1 VTGLQELGGGVL
13 AILRRDFRT
22 ALSYRFRFVNGI
34 LSGIFSLTLFYYISR
49 LVRINQFDTS
59 DAYFGFVVAGLV
71 ILQVLQSTLGT
82 PSTNLR
88 TELVAGTFE
97 RLAVSP
103 FGAVRAVAASTI
115 FPFLYAMALSAVMLV
130 FAALVFDLPVAWSTA
145 PLAIPAFVLAAL
157 AFVPFG
163 LLLASVVVVWKQNT
177 GAAWVM
183 AGITLIAGFYF
194 PVALL
199 PGWIEWASHVQPF
212 TPAVGLLRHLLLGI
226 ELGHS
231 AWHDTLKLA
240 AFAAVLLPLS
250 IAGLVA
256 AVRVTRR
263 RGTILEY

>member
-1 VTGLQELGGGVL
+1 
-13 AILRRDFRT
+13 
-22 ALSYRFRFVNGI
+22 
-34 LSGIFSLTLFYYISR
+34 
-49 LVRINQFDTS
+49 
-59 DAYFGFVVAGLV
+59 
-71 ILQVLQSTLGT
+71 
-82 PSTNLR
+82 
-88 TELVAGTFE
+88 
-97 RLAVSP
+97 
-103 FGAVRAVAASTI
+103 
-115 FPFLYAMALSAVMLV
+115 M
-130 FAALVFDLPVAWSTA
+130 
-145 PLAIPAFVLAAL
+145 
-157 AFVPFG
+157 
-163 LLLASVVVVWKQNT
+163 VVWKQNT